1 MQAKIRILVTD
12 KEGKNKAIP
21 VNKNIVLIILLDIM
35 TITLY
40 NSIIGVP
47 FHLCSF
53 VFKLL
58 YVGYSHLLLFRSYS
72 LLMLMLHV
80 VHLSQMLYR
89 PTLCDFP

>member
-21 VNKNIVLIILLDIM
+21 VSKNIVLIILLDIM

-40 NSIIGVP
+40 NSVIGVP
-47 FHLCSF
+47 FLLCSF
-53 VFKLL
+53 VFKL
-58 YVGYSHLLLFRSYS
+58 YVGYSHLLLFRSNS